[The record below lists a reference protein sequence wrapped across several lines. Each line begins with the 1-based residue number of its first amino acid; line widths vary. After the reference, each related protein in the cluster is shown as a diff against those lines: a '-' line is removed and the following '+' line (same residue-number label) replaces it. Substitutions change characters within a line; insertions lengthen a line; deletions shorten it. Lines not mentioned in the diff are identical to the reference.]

1 MEKLIAILLMG
12 VFICFVAS
20 IILTAFISVFGSIF
34 TTVSS
39 ISKLKKAGVPL
50 TSLNIDKMANEAEKG
65 LAFANKNKKINQPS
79 VDSVNSVD
87 NNISKPKQISTT
99 PQTNKSLRI
108 KIGKLEIYY

>member
-79 VDSVNSVD
+79 VDSVD